1 MAEKKQVNMNINDGS
16 EFFAHELSINFNP
29 LQFMLDFKCVTPRND
44 VRSKDNPFLSMKHNL
59 VLVDPYHAKKIHE
72 LLGATLARYEE
83 QFGKIDVPKAVK
95 KWQQNRKKEAKKS
108 KNTKS
113 TKTTQTPSY
122 LG

>member
-1 MAEKKQVNMNINDGS
+1 MSDKKQINMNISDGM

-29 LQFMLDFKCVTPRND
+29 MQFMLDFKCITPRND
-44 VRSKDNPFLSMKHNL
+44 VRSKENPFLSMKHNL

-95 KWQQNRKKEAKKS
+95 KWKKDNKK
-108 KNTKS
+108 KQKGKKAS
-113 TKTTQTPSY
+113 TKTSVPSY